1 MARNN
6 QDTNP
11 CENLSALDL
20 LQQLEGDLDAAKK
33 SEQPPQQSANRQET
47 LEKMAGEISAYITDD
62 MDDAAMAQ
70 IIRKYL
76 SHELPPLQPQQPVQT
91 EETAPAEETEQA
103 DETAQDEETAPAEET
118 VQADETAQGEE
129 TAPAEETEQADETEQ
144 DDVAAQTQQTATAEE
159 PLSSDVY
166 LEEEIAEY
174 PEAIL
179 DLAAEQ
185 ERKAK
190 ELAAIAEEE
199 ARKQAQLAAEQQA
212 IEQAQKVQQAKEKAE
227 RAASALGLDEL
238 MEEQLEDS
246 DRSYEAFMEF
256 LAQRGEAPLTEQQT
270 SLFAP
275 PVQSQDAAQED
286 FATPTGSIQ
295 PQQDISAPPA
305 NDRSTV
311 TGDAPSINA
320 SVAEDLERSVGEFDQ
335 QDLELMMA
343 FGTEKDLDAEVGETE
358 AERLR
363 EEIERRRAGT
373 YDRMVKAKGE
383 KSRLRARTE
392 YVSVSQNKEMFSA
405 YKKNYGTLLCKL
417 AAGIVLLLLLFLYE
431 NAFWIGLKLPTALDP
446 ASFPVIHTLINYQLT
461 LLLCALVWKQM
472 GRGLRSALHKQPS
485 VDSVTAFALLFATA
499 YSVAICVLS
508 PTTAVHLYNFPVGL
522 TAFFNLLHEISV
534 QKREIMAFKIVSS
547 KKTKYAAEP
556 LPRQDADE
564 EIESFAQYLP
574 DAPAMFRIRRTAFV
588 DGFCERSDAYPAYKK
603 VLRIIFPLMCIACVA
618 FFAASFIMQHDVYN
632 AINTGYIAALI
643 VLPVCGFISFGL
655 PIYEAAARAFAK
667 DSAIIGEGSLAE
679 YSDASVISF
688 TDADVFPGRGVKVRS
703 VKVYGEN
710 RIDHILYNAAGVF
723 SRLGGPLA
731 DVFQMATAELGH
743 TEHAA
748 IRRIDDDGVEALV
761 DGRLI
766 LIGKATFMNRY
777 GYRIV
782 LTDEEQTMENT
793 YDTSVLFMAYETEM
807 AAKMYIQYS
816 VDADFE
822 TVLKE
827 LYRQGVCIA
836 IKTSDP
842 NIDDAMLA
850 AKIHMSK
857 YPIKTIRRRNED
869 PTACE
874 ICSRMNSGVVSK
886 GSAKS
891 LLQALALCD
900 KVLRCIRRNTALKI
914 IAVLLGLTVLGVLI
928 FFGQSFTLPS
938 AALVLYHLL
947 FMLPMFCLAKLGVK

>member
-129 TAPAEETEQADETEQ
+129 TAPAEETEQADETAQ

-343 FGTEKDLDAEVGETE
+343 FGTEKDLDAEKKIFGKDFAYIRSIT
-358 AERLR
+358 
-363 EEIERRRAGT
+363 
-373 YDRMVKAKGE
+373 
-383 KSRLRARTE
+383 
-392 YVSVSQNKEMFSA
+392 NFS
-405 YKKNYGTLLCKL
+405 
-417 AAGIVLLLLLFLYE
+417 
-431 NAFWIGLKLPTALDP
+431 
-446 ASFPVIHTLINYQLT
+446 
-461 LLLCALVWKQM
+461 
-472 GRGLRSALHKQPS
+472 
-485 VDSVTAFALLFATA
+485 
-499 YSVAICVLS
+499 
-508 PTTAVHLYNFPVGL
+508 
-522 TAFFNLLHEISV
+522 
-534 QKREIMAFKIVSS
+534 KIVGRYL
-547 KKTKYAAEP
+547 TKQ
-556 LPRQDADE
+556 L
-564 EIESFAQYLP
+564 ES
-574 DAPAMFRIRRTAFV
+574 
-588 DGFCERSDAYPAYKK
+588 DG
-603 VLRIIFPLMCIACVA
+603 
-618 FFAASFIMQHDVYN
+618 
-632 AINTGYIAALI
+632 
-643 VLPVCGFISFGL
+643 
-655 PIYEAAARAFAK
+655 
-667 DSAIIGEGSLAE
+667 
-679 YSDASVISF
+679 
-688 TDADVFPGRGVKVRS
+688 
-703 VKVYGEN
+703 
-710 RIDHILYNAAGVF
+710 
-723 SRLGGPLA
+723 
-731 DVFQMATAELGH
+731 
-743 TEHAA
+743 
-748 IRRIDDDGVEALV
+748 
-761 DGRLI
+761 
-766 LIGKATFMNRY
+766 
-777 GYRIV
+777 
-782 LTDEEQTMENT
+782 
-793 YDTSVLFMAYETEM
+793 
-807 AAKMYIQYS
+807 
-816 VDADFE
+816 
-822 TVLKE
+822 
-827 LYRQGVCIA
+827 
-836 IKTSDP
+836 
-842 NIDDAMLA
+842 
-850 AKIHMSK
+850 
-857 YPIKTIRRRNED
+857 
-869 PTACE
+869 
-874 ICSRMNSGVVSK
+874 
-886 GSAKS
+886 
-891 LLQALALCD
+891 
-900 KVLRCIRRNTALKI
+900 
-914 IAVLLGLTVLGVLI
+914 
-928 FFGQSFTLPS
+928 
-938 AALVLYHLL
+938 
-947 FMLPMFCLAKLGVK
+947 